1 MIKLGKLPFGSFLHK
16 EKIYNIV
23 LLYNYTINNKGD
35 TYGDNREFKKT
46 GNK

>member
-1 MIKLGKLPFGSFLHK
+1 MGVFLYTEIMHH
-16 EKIYNIV
+16 IV

-35 TYGDNREFKKT
+35 TYGYNREFKKT